1 MPNGVVVME
10 QLLITEDWELGRQ
23 VLIESSAL
31 AEERQEIED
40 RFDVSI
46 EKLELIL
53 DLPDASIKQIKK
65 EILLKVEAKIRDYN
79 SELYE
84 KICVELD
91 YCNNKDAWKWRA
103 AEYTAAVL
111 DIIFG
116 GGGVAL
122 GVLLLKRE
130 YFDKLCKCKK

>member
-1 MPNGVVVME
+1 MPNGVVVLE
-10 QLLITEDWELGRQ
+10 QLLVTEDWELGRQ
-23 VLIESSAL
+23 VLIESSTL
-31 AEERQEIED
+31 AEERREVED
-40 RFDVSI
+40 RFEVR
-46 EKLELIL
+46 LESLESIL
-53 DLPDASIKQIKK
+53 DLPDASLKQLKE
-65 EILLKVEAKIRDYN
+65 EILVKVEAKVREYN
-79 SELYE
+79 SDLYQ

-91 YCNNKDAWKWRA
+91 YCNNKDSWKWRA

-111 DIIFG
+111 DIAFG